1 LDQIYKDMKKFI
13 FQIIFYTLVIMNY
26 NSVLYSEEKNY
37 KIIKLVNDKVITNYD
52 LEKRLKLY
60 STLNNV
66 NINKENIDIL
76 ANRILSLMVDEKL
89 QIEHIKLYKVSIE
102 QDQIDEYI
110 KRAYLK
116 ENQDINDLI
125 IALEKNAIEIDLLR
139 KKIEIQ
145 LGWSTLAS
153 KLFYRNSEI
162 NKIDLENAITKDPSL
177 SEQNIKNNLLQ
188 NQIALRAKKLL
199 RDLRT
204 EANIENR

>member
-1 LDQIYKDMKKFI
+1 MKKFI